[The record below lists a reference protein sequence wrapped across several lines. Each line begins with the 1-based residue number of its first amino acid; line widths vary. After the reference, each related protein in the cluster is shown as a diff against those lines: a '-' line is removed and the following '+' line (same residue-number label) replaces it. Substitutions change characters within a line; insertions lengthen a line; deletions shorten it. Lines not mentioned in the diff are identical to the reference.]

1 MSNSTDATRT
11 EKNRDKWRVLIA
23 EWENSGLSQVAF
35 CQKNNLNKAQ
45 FLYYRQVLA
54 SPKIAKL
61 LPIRVVA
68 DEKPT
73 PLTQSLTLYLSDTVK
88 LEIPL
93 TGDFQVLQ
101 TLFAAARGTGC

>member
-54 SPKIAKL
+54 SPNPS
-61 LPIRVVA
+61 LPTR
-68 DEKPT
+68 
-73 PLTQSLTLYLSDTVK
+73 
-88 LEIPL
+88 
-93 TGDFQVLQ
+93 
-101 TLFAAARGTGC
+101 